1 MPGPLEGVVIVD
13 LSRVVAGPQ
22 ATMTLADLG
31 ARVIKVEQPG
41 GDETRGWGPPFAGRE
56 RVSTYY
62 LSVNRNKESI
72 TLDLKSGDGR
82 DTLERLVRHAD
93 VLVEN
98 FRPGVLDRLGFP
110 VGRLHELNPRLIV
123 LSITGFGHDGPEGGR
138 PGYDAIVQGEAGV
151 MSVTGPPGMPSKVGL
166 SIADILAAGNGVAGV
181 LAALY
186 ERERTGRGAVVRT
199 SLLASVVG
207 AHMFQGTRWTV
218 AREVPESAGN
228 DHPSIAPYGTFRCK
242 DGPIQI
248 GVANQGLWRR
258 FAPVVGLDPDDPRYA
273 TIPDRSARRA
283 ELTADI
289 ERVLAGDTRETWLA
303 RLGEAGVPAGAIRS
317 IDEVYEWEQTRSQGL
332 VVEVDHPQLGRIELP
347 GPPLRFDG
355 APPREHRAPP
365 LLGEHNEA
373 VRAWLDEMD
382 RRNQADRRDETDR
395 PDDRERGE

>member
-41 GDETRGWGPPFAGRE
+41 GGDETRGWGPPFAGADQ
-56 RVSTYY
+56 VSTYY
-62 LSVNRNKESI
+62 LSINRNKESI
-72 TLDLKSGDGR
+72 TLDLKSDEGKG
-82 DTLERLVRHAD
+82 TLVRLVRHAD

-110 VGRLHELNPRLIV
+110 VERLHELNPGLIV

-138 PGYDAIVQGEAGV
+138 PGYDAIVQGEAGI
-151 MSVTGPPGMPSKVGL
+151 MSVTGPPGTPSKVGL

-186 ERERTGRGAVVRT
+186 ERTRTGRGTVVRT

-218 AREVPESAGN
+218 ARDAPESVGN

-242 DGPIQI
+242 DGQLQI
-248 GVANQGLWRR
+248 GVANQNLWRR
-258 FAPVVGLDPDDPRYA
+258 FARLVGLDADDPRYA
-273 TIPDRSARRA
+273 TIPDRAARRA

-289 ERVLAGDTRETWLA
+289 ERVLAGDTRDAWLA
-303 RLGEAGVPAGAIRS
+303 RLDEAGVPAGAIRS

-332 VVEVDHPQLGRIELP
+332 VIEVDHPQLGRIELP
-347 GPPLRFDG
+347 GSPLRFDD
-355 APPREHRAPP
+355 APPHPHTAPP
-365 LLGEHNEA
+365 LLGEHTDA
-373 VRAWLDEMD
+373 ILTWLDD
-382 RRNQADRRDETDR
+382 QDRRDEKSDR
-395 PDDRERGE
+395 PK

>member
-1 MPGPLEGVVIVD
+1 MPGPLEDVVIVD

-41 GDETRGWGPPFAGRE
+41 GGDETRGWGPPFAGDDQ
-56 RVSTYY
+56 VSTYY
-62 LSVNRNKESI
+62 LSINRNKESI
-72 TLDLKSGDGR
+72 TLDLKSDEGR
-82 DTLERLVRHAD
+82 ATLSRLVRHAD

-110 VGRLHELNPRLIV
+110 VERLHGLNPGLIV

-138 PGYDAIVQGEAGV
+138 PGYDAIVQGEAGI
-151 MSVTGPPGMPSKVGL
+151 MSVTGPPGTPSKVGL

-186 ERERTGRGAVVRT
+186 ERTRTGRGTVVRT

-218 AREVPESAGN
+218 ARDAPESVGN

-242 DGPIQI
+242 DGQIQI
-248 GVANQGLWRR
+248 GVANQNLWRR
-258 FAPVVGLDPDDPRYA
+258 FAPLVGIDADDPRYA
-273 TIPDRSARRA
+273 TIPARAARRP

-289 ERVLAGDTRETWLA
+289 ERVLAGDTRDAWLA
-303 RLGEAGVPAGAIRS
+303 RLDEAGVPAGAIRS

-332 VVEVDHPQLGRIELP
+332 VIEVDHPQLGRIELP

-355 APPREHRAPP
+355 APPRAHAAPP
-365 LLGEHNEA
+365 LLGEHNDT
-373 VRAWLDEMD
+373 VLAWLDEKD
-382 RRNQADRRDETDR
+382 RKH
-395 PDDRERGE
+395 REAVKKQQKESGE

>member
-1 MPGPLEGVVIVD
+1 LPGPLEGVVIVD

-41 GDETRGWGPPFAGRE
+41 GDETRGWGPPFAGDDQ
-56 RVSTYY
+56 VSTYY
-62 LSVNRNKESI
+62 LSINRNKESI
-72 TLDLKSGDGR
+72 TLDLKSDEGR
-82 DTLERLVRHAD
+82 ETLTRLVRHAD

-98 FRPGVLDRLGFP
+98 FRAGVLDRLGFP
-110 VGRLHELNPRLIV
+110 VERLHELNPGLVV

-138 PGYDAIVQGEAGV
+138 PGYDAIMQGEAGI
-151 MSVTGPPGMPSKVGL
+151 MSVTGPPGTPSKVGL

-186 ERERTGRGAVVRT
+186 ERTRTGRGTVVRT

-218 AREVPESAGN
+218 AREVPVSAGN

-242 DGPIQI
+242 DGQLQI
-248 GVANQGLWRR
+248 GVANQNLWRR
-258 FAPVVGLDPDDPRYA
+258 FAPVVGLDPDDPRFA
-273 TIPDRSARRA
+273 TIPGRA
-283 ELTADI
+283 ANRAALTAGI
-289 ERVLAGDTRETWLA
+289 EKALAGDTRDAWLA
-303 RLGEAGVPAGAIRS
+303 RLDEAGVPAGATRS

-332 VVEVDHPQLGRIELP
+332 VIEVDHPRLGRIELP

-355 APPREHRAPP
+355 APPREHTAPP
-365 LLGEHNEA
+365 LLGEHTAA
-373 VRAWLDEMD
+373 VMAWLDEK
-382 RRNQADRRDETDR
+382 
-395 PDDRERGE
+395 ERGE

>member
-41 GDETRGWGPPFAGRE
+41 TGDETRGWGPPFAGAD

-62 LSVNRNKESI
+62 LSINRNKESI
-72 TLDLKSGDGR
+72 TLDLKSDEGR
-82 DTLERLVRHAD
+82 DVLARLVRHAD

-98 FRPGVLDRLGFP
+98 FRAGVLDRLGFP
-110 VGRLHELNPRLIV
+110 VERLHELNPGLVV

-138 PGYDAIVQGEAGV
+138 PGYDAIMQGEAGI
-151 MSVTGPPGMPSKVGL
+151 MSVTGPPGTPSKVGL

-186 ERERTGRGAVVRT
+186 ERTRTGRGAVVRT

-218 AREVPESAGN
+218 ARDVPESVGN
-228 DHPSIAPYGTFRCK
+228 DHPSIAPYGTFRCE
-242 DGPIQI
+242 DGQIQI
-248 GVANQGLWRR
+248 GVANQNLWRR
-258 FAPVVGLDPDDPRYA
+258 FAPIVGLDPDDARYA
-273 TIPDRSARRA
+273 TIPDRAARRA

-289 ERVLAGDTRETWLA
+289 ERALAAGTRDAWLA
-303 RLGEAGVPAGAIRS
+303 RFGEAGVPAGAIRS

-332 VVEVDHPQLGRIELP
+332 VVEVDHPQLGPIELP

-355 APPREHRAPP
+355 APPREHTAPP
-365 LLGEHNEA
+365 LLGEHTGA
-373 VRAWLDEMD
+373 VMAWLEE
-382 RRNQADRRDETDR
+382 RENE
-395 PDDRERGE
+395 ERGE

>member
-1 MPGPLEGVVIVD
+1 LPGPLEGVVIVD

-41 GDETRGWGPPFAGRE
+41 GDETRGWGPPFAGDDQ
-56 RVSTYY
+56 VSTYY
-62 LSVNRNKESI
+62 LSINRNKESI
-72 TLDLKSGDGR
+72 TLDLKSDEGR
-82 DTLERLVRHAD
+82 ETLTRLVRHAD

-98 FRPGVLDRLGFP
+98 FRAGVLDRLGFP
-110 VGRLHELNPRLIV
+110 VERLHELNPGLVV

-138 PGYDAIVQGEAGV
+138 PGYDAIMQGEAGI
-151 MSVTGPPGMPSKVGL
+151 MSVTGPPGTPSKVGL

-186 ERERTGRGAVVRT
+186 ERTRTGRGTVVRT

-218 AREVPESAGN
+218 AREVPVSAGN

-242 DGPIQI
+242 DGQLQI
-248 GVANQGLWRR
+248 GVANQNLWRR
-258 FAPVVGLDPDDPRYA
+258 FAPVVGLDPDDPRFA
-273 TIPDRSARRA
+273 TIPGRA
-283 ELTADI
+283 ANRAALTAGI
-289 ERVLAGDTRETWLA
+289 EKALAGDTRDAWLA
-303 RLGEAGVPAGAIRS
+303 RLDEAGVPAGAIRS

-332 VVEVDHPQLGRIELP
+332 VIEVDHPRLGRIELP

-355 APPREHRAPP
+355 APPREHTAPP
-365 LLGEHNEA
+365 LLGEHTAA
-373 VRAWLDEMD
+373 VMAWLDEK
-382 RRNQADRRDETDR
+382 
-395 PDDRERGE
+395 ERGE